1 MQKATSEKEVAFKN
15 MARPAG
21 IEPTTSWFV
30 AKHSNPTEL
39 RALNQ
44 FISIYP
50 LFYLY
55 SYLLIFLKLSE

>member
-50 LFYLY
+50 LFLFVQ
-55 SYLLIFLKLSE
+55 LFADIPKTK

>member
-50 LFYLY
+50 LFLFVQLFACF
-55 SYLLIFLKLSE
+55 SKTK